1 MMVVTEGSVIY
12 PAVVVN
18 VNKITCRAL
27 LDTGARRSYG
37 SSANREKV
45 NKQPV
50 RKQAIPIE
58 MMMHSTVRKIDMF
71 EVETKDLSGRFQ
83 FKSEVS
89 QAERKTLP
97 SLPNPNYEADLK
109 QHHHLRNITIMTWI
123 RKQNYQLIW
132 YLVQRTDNDKVSYS

>member
-12 PAVVVN
+12 PAVVVK

-109 QHHHLRNITIMTWI
+109 QHHHLRNITVMTWI